1 MAKRILM
8 PLGNASDH
16 PAAELVRAAAR
27 EQGSTVRLMRVMPVP
42 THAVDD
48 YGRTVVYADQEMA
61 SLTARGLADMRVA
74 ESQLEGVPVERV
86 VRFGEPV
93 QEILTEAEAF
103 HADLIV
109 LTTGHRSRLESAL
122 RPGVGERV
130 LREADVPVLLL
141 RE

>member
-8 PLGNASDH
+8 PLGSASEH
-16 PAAELVRAAAR
+16 PAADLVRATAR

-48 YGRTVVYADQEMA
+48 YGRTVVFAEQDMA

-74 ESQLEGVPVERV
+74 ESQLEGVPLERV

-93 QEILTEAEAF
+93 TEILTEAEVF
-103 HADLIV
+103 QADLIV

-130 LREADVPVLLL
+130 LREADVPVLLM